1 MAFSSSWTAS
11 VGDDD
16 LAFIKRSVASAS
28 RPASLGPGRRE
39 SNGGGVSG
47 REQVILFM
55 QDLQVQVKKKR
66 DWRSSWRIGVV
77 VVMSM

>member
-28 RPASLGPGRRE
+28 RAASLGPGRLE
-39 SNGGGVSG
+39 SNDGGVSG
-47 REQVILFM
+47 REQVVLFK
-55 QDLQVQVKKKR
+55 QDSQVQVKK
-66 DWRSSWRIGVV
+66 
-77 VVMSM
+77 